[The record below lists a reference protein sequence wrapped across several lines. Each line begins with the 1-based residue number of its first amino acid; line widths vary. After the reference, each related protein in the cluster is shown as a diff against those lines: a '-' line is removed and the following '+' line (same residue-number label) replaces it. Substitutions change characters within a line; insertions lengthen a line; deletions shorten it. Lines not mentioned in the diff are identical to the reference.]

1 MAIKRTYIC
10 SQRGKIVTDTRTG
23 MCLRC
28 PVCSPITPAPTER
41 IVIMKEQPIG
51 VTIALQKLGVIK
63 DD

>member
-1 MAIKRTYIC
+1 
-10 SQRGKIVTDTRTG
+10 

-28 PVCSPITPAPTER
+28 PVCSPMTPAPTER

-51 VTIALQKLGVIK
+51 VTIALQKLGVIR